1 MKNLLLALKITLPY
15 VDTQNGTAVAIY
27 VHLIFQLN
35 LCMKKCF
42 GSGCPKHIRGG
53 LDPQILFLN
62 TTLIPNTAEIA
73 MTTCTACSI
82 FEFNSKIP
90 LRLSK

>member
-1 MKNLLLALKITLPY
+1 LKNQLRALKITFPY
-15 VDTQNGTAVAIY
+15 ADTQNGTAVAIY
-27 VHLIFQLN
+27 VCLIFQLN
-35 LCMKKCF
+35 LCMKTCF
-42 GSGCPKHIRGG
+42 GTGCPKRIRGG

-73 MTTCTACSI
+73 MATCTACSI

-90 LRLSK
+90 LSL

>member
-1 MKNLLLALKITLPY
+1 MR
-15 VDTQNGTAVAIY
+15 
-27 VHLIFQLN
+27 
-35 LCMKKCF
+35 KCF
-42 GSGCPKHIRGG
+42 GSACPKRIRGG

-73 MTTCTACSI
+73 MATCTASSI
-82 FEFNSKIP
+82 FESNSKIP